1 MSPWT
6 LCLINVTLPQMKMRN
21 IRLAALTFGAAAMM
35 QLTLPTLASEAEP
48 LPAVRGVKVGNIQ
61 YRNSETAPNPKL
73 EQAVLRSMPD
83 YSKVVSSP
91 NEYVRYYYNRVD
103 LNDDGQSELVVYFVG
118 SYTCGSGGCTTL
130 IFTPTG
136 QDYRLVSKL
145 TVVNAPI
152 LVTPQKTA
160 GWKDLVI
167 LVSGGGATRQYTCTR
182 FNGRSY
188 PSNPSVQPAVPS
200 KTTLTGQAL
209 VANAFSSPGI
219 VLRPR

>member
-1 MSPWT
+1 
-6 LCLINVTLPQMKMRN
+6 
-21 IRLAALTFGAAAMM
+21 
-35 QLTLPTLASEAEP
+35 
-48 LPAVRGVKVGNIQ
+48 
-61 YRNSETAPNPKL
+61 
-73 EQAVLRSMPD
+73 MPD

-167 LVSGGGATRQYTCTR
+167 LVSGGGATRSILARGSMVGAILAIPLCSQRYPR
-182 FNGRSY
+182 RPHSRSGFG
-188 PSNPSVQPAVPS
+188 S
-200 KTTLTGQAL
+200 
-209 VANAFSSPGI
+209 
-219 VLRPR
+219 